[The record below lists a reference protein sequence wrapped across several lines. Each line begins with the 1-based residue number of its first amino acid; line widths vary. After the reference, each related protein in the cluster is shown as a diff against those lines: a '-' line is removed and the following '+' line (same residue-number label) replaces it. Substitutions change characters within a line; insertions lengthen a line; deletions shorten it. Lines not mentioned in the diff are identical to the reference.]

1 MAGYVKTATCKG
13 VTLKYDDKLPWLKKN
28 NDILLEIKYT
38 TEQGLAN
45 GIKEETLNIFGN
57 FNKKEDTWG
66 GALKA
71 KMFFEAVG
79 IKEPVYNENYT
90 IPEEYLDK
98 AVGQQFLVL
107 SYPSTNLKDDGNPWW
122 NTFME
127 TINPSRGMDK
137 LKERFQKQVNEGWV
151 KDYSETKPDAP
162 KPAPKPAPKADAPD
176 LDLESLGL

>member
-1 MAGYVKTATCKG
+1 MAGFVKTATCKG
-13 VTLKYDDKLPWLKKN
+13 VTLKYDDKLPWLKNN

-57 FNKKEDTWG
+57 FNKDKGNWG

-79 IKEPVYNENYT
+79 IKEPEYTESYT
-90 IPEEYLDK
+90 IPEDYLDR
-98 AVGQQFLVL
+98 AVDKQFLIL
-107 SYPSTNLKDDGNPWW
+107 SYPSTNLKDDGKPWW

-127 TINPSRGMDK
+127 TMHPSRGMDK

-151 KDYSETKPDAP
+151 KDYSESKPETSTTTVKE
-162 KPAPKPAPKADAPD
+162 KPAPD
-176 LDLESLGL
+176 LDLADLGL